1 VVPIGAA
8 AIPDR
13 LDSRWRAVDTR
24 ATDLGPINEGT
35 VVRASIR
42 RLAAAST
49 AALLT
54 GSLFLGPVAAEA
66 GAVNHH
72 PRTTAGRITA
82 AGWASSNW
90 SGYAKTGSYISVT
103 AAWVVPSVAPS
114 RKGATYSSQWVG
126 IDGFN
131 NSSLIQTG
139 TEADY
144 YSGKAHYAAWWEIL
158 PAAETVI
165 PSITVSP
172 GDHMTASITKG
183 SGSNWTITITDVS
196 TGQLST
202 TQHTY
207 SGPGTS
213 AEWIEEAPSVGGRV
227 ATLAQYSSPDTFDP
241 GTANGGNPGLT
252 AADGGVMI
260 QRNTQVSTPSVP
272 DSDTDGFNMAYGRI
286 APAPP
291 GS

>member
-1 VVPIGAA
+1 MQQPV
-8 AIPDR
+8 
-13 LDSRWRAVDTR
+13 
-24 ATDLGPINEGT
+24 
-35 VVRASIR
+35 R
-42 RLAAAST
+42 RLAAASMT
-49 AALLT
+49 ALLS
-54 GSLFLGPVAAEA
+54 GSLFLAPVAVQA
-66 GAVNHH
+66 GAIYHH
-72 PRTTAGRITA
+72 PRTPARATIN

-90 SGYAKTGSYISVT
+90 SGYAKTGAYTSVT

-114 RKGATYSSQWVG
+114 RKATYSSQWVG

-139 TEADY
+139 TEADF

-165 PSITVSP
+165 PSITVHA

-183 SGSNWTITITDVS
+183 SGSNWTITISNTT
-196 TGQLST
+196 TGQSST
-202 TQHTY
+202 TLHTY

-213 AEWIEEAPSVGGRV
+213 AEWIEEAPSVGGHT
-227 ATLAQYSSPDTFDP
+227 ATLANYSSPDTFDP
-241 GTANGGNPGLT
+241 GTANGDNPGLI

-272 DSDTDGFNMAYGRI
+272 DNDTDGFNMAYGRA
-286 APAPP
+286 APPPP